1 VTATGALHFT
11 AGESTTKEWYACN
24 SNIVANYIIDF
35 KQGSFACKNTNDPST
50 IRATYDAVFQTHLE
64 ESEELHVF
72 ARVVM
77 DATLS
82 ITTGSMRVSTPIMSS
97 IWTGTIVMGDDVG
110 FWMIGNSFFGP
121 ESRVAGGTFTLSGN
135 IDFHGTL
142 DNVKA
147 VTLTDANVTCA
158 NQNLQATAL
167 DLKGSSSLRNVNL
180 RVITKGF
187 TVSEKSSIEN
197 SHVYVQFTVKMLF
210 AGQLVNSSVHTTAA
224 TKFTSTASLF
234 MSTVYIDS
242 QASILWSQA
251 QSPLYSIMSNSSIQ
265 VVGKLD
271 ITNILLNG
279 TEGSQIIVSPGGKL
293 SVTYDN
299 VVSRIND
306 ITLQVQGKLEVIGGS
321 LNSNAPM
328 AVDTLSVSGTLVASS
343 ITLATELSIIQNGYL
358 SATIINPLPGATI
371 DLWSGTITST
381 TALYAKNT
389 TLKFHGSMYFRDV
402 DISVDQL
409 LCKYDYSSI
418 QSLGNSSISATEID
432 ISSLTHLIMESV
444 KTNKINITATMAF
457 IPNLECQDLMSLGT
471 RSDLSLGNV
480 RMGENSTL
488 QLVATIVDNVITGE
502 IELTKPTLFP
512 RVLVV
517 YKPIPVNWNDF
528 IFTSKYLRP
537 FSTLRKTPYPRVL
550 SLNDNT
556 NGVTSMDYNSDSGNF
571 TLSPGA
577 CMQGCVH
584 GTCNKV
590 TRTCDCDHDYRGP
603 RCEISSFA
611 PYAPENVLATPN
623 LGYVVLTW
631 QANLTNNVT
640 TYRVK
645 VAYKIVFIPFSG
657 TTYTWIHNQTVP
669 GVNYTYTIVGVNEH
683 GDGEIASTIT
693 TAVDVPPIPSVRLSS
708 SALQSVGFRIEPSF
722 APTYPPIT
730 RYSLYRNNSLVYT
743 ERRIT
748 GEIFDYTTQKGS
760 YYSYN
765 VVAQN
770 ALGNTSSMPI
780 IVHTYEL
787 PGTPQNMTAY
797 KSGKYVYIN
806 WIWPTQIGY
815 PYFDGYNVKRDNKLI
830 YISLGPRTFTD
841 AVPDIYTTYTYS
853 VTAKSMIGES
863 VAASVTIK
871 GDAKPTLPSPT
882 TRGPT
887 TAPTTLAPS
896 SNALT
901 IGLSVGGA
909 IFLLLAIAA
918 GVTIGI
924 VLMRRNK
931 TYVQIQ

>member
-1 VTATGALHFT
+1 MTATGALHFT
-11 AGESTTKEWYACN
+11 AGESSTKEWYACN

-35 KQGSFACKNTNDPST
+35 KQGSFACKSTNDAST

-64 ESEELHVF
+64 ESEELYVA

-97 IWTGTIVMGDDVG
+97 IWTGTIVMGDDVD
-110 FWMIGNSFFGP
+110 FWMIGNSFFSP

-167 DLKGSSSLRNVNL
+167 DITGSSSLRNVNL

-187 TVSEKSSIEN
+187 TVEEKSSIEN

-210 AGQLVNSSVHTTAA
+210 SGTLVNSSVHTTAA
-224 TKFTSTASLF
+224 TKFTSTVSLI
-234 MSTVYIDS
+234 MSSVYVDR

-251 QSPLYSIMSNSSIQ
+251 QSKLYSIMSNSSIQ

-271 ITNILLNG
+271 VTNILLNG

-293 SVTYDN
+293 TVTYEN
-299 VVSRIND
+299 IVSRFND
-306 ITLQVQGKLEVIGGS
+306 IALQVQGKLDVISGS

-328 AVDTLSVSGTLVASS
+328 AVDTLSVSGALVASS
-343 ITLATELSIIQNGYL
+343 ITLATEISIIQNGYL

-371 DLWSGTITST
+371 NLWSGIITST
-381 TALYAKNT
+381 TVLYAKNT
-389 TLKFHGSMYFRDV
+389 TLNFHGSMYFHDV
-402 DISVDQL
+402 DISVDQVF
-409 LCKYDYSSI
+409 CKYDYSSI
-418 QSLGNSSISATEID
+418 ESLGNSSISATEID
-432 ISSLTHLIMESV
+432 ISSLTHLIMERV

-457 IPNLECQDLMSLGT
+457 ITNLECEDLMSLGSK
-471 RSDLSLGNV
+471 SDLSLGNV

-488 QLVATIVDNVITGE
+488 QLVATIVDNIVTGE
-502 IELTKPTLFP
+502 IELSKPTLFP
-512 RVLVV
+512 RVLIE
-517 YKPIPVNWNDF
+517 YKPIPGNWNDF
-528 IFTSKYLRP
+528 VFTSKYLRP
-537 FSTLRKTPYPRVL
+537 FSTLRKTPYPRIL

-556 NGVTSMDYNSDSGNF
+556 NGVTSMNYNYDSGNF
-571 TLSPGA
+571 TISPGA

-584 GTCNKV
+584 GTCNKI

-603 RCEISSFA
+603 RCEISSLA

-623 LGYVVLTW
+623 LGYVLLTW
-631 QANLTNNVT
+631 QANITNNVT
-640 TYRVK
+640 AYRIK
-645 VAYKIVFIPFSG
+645 VAYKSVFIPFSG

-683 GDGEIASTIT
+683 GDGESASAIT
-693 TAVDVPPIPSVRLSS
+693 TAVDVPPVPSVRLSS

-730 RYSLYRNNSLVYT
+730 RYSLYRNNTLVYT

-760 YYSYN
+760 YYSYY

-770 ALGNTSSMPI
+770 SLGNSSSMPI

-787 PGTPQNMTAY
+787 PGAPQEMTAFR
-797 KSGKYVYIN
+797 SGKYVYID
-806 WIWPTQIGY
+806 WLWPSHIGF
-815 PYFDGYNVKRDNKLI
+815 PYFDGYYVRRDTKLI
-830 YISLGPRTFTD
+830 YVSDGPRTFTD
-841 AVPDIYTTYTYS
+841 TVPDIYTTYTYL

-863 VAASVTIK
+863 AAVNVTIQ
-871 GDAKPTLPSPT
+871 GDTKPTLPSPT

-887 TAPTTLAPS
+887 TAPTKPPS
-896 SNALT
+896 SNG
-901 IGLSVGGA
+901 IVVGISVGGS
-909 IFLLLAIAA
+909 IVFVLAIAA
-918 GVTIGI
+918 GVAIR
-924 VLMRRNK
+924 VYLMRRNK